1 MGLVAITWQKPAPTG
16 DVAAPRPTSTG
27 ENAIVPG
34 NVSILIRSRL
44 TNVVVHGQLNSLF
57 RSDANNIGQN
67 ASAHHHRSTSK
78 PVESSSSLLSADG
91 LEAIPRTLVL
101 HRASGLSLPIREG
114 KRAHLETSLDHIQR
128 VNNGSTNDTSNTTD
142 NQLLDKGNL
151 HHHHPSV
158 ARTFFTSFLD
168 IAQRATQKRFLMKVE
183 TRYCFL
189 YAANNRGFVGFE
201 MGVGKEGEDD

>member
-16 DVAAPRPTSTG
+16 DVAAARPTSTG

-44 TNVVVHGQLNSLF
+44 TNVVVHGQLNGLF
-57 RSDANNIGQN
+57 RSDANQIGQN
-67 ASAHHHRSTSK
+67 ASAHYHRSTSK

-151 HHHHPSV
+151 HHYHPSV
-158 ARTFFTSFLD
+158 A
-168 IAQRATQKRFLMKVE
+168 
-183 TRYCFL
+183 
-189 YAANNRGFVGFE
+189 
-201 MGVGKEGEDD
+201 